1 MKTRNNP
8 LLPNTSN
15 NYFRPTYLRVFF
27 LLTYAQILLSMCTRM
42 PIIILY
48 GMFLIQKSEMQLLAL
63 ALIRLLG
70 LMVFLAVSS
79 VIIGTSSKTS
89 FVVQLEV
96 SSLLGLCS
104 RILITPSL
112 LYFQKLRIRI
122 PWLNFDP

>member
-1 MKTRNNP
+1 MGFSRRMKTRNNP

-15 NYFRPTYLRVFF
+15 SYFHPTYLQGFF
-27 LLTYAQILLSMCTRM
+27 LFIFAQILLSMCTRR

-48 GMFLIQKSEMQLLAL
+48 GMFLILKSELQLLAL
-63 ALIRLLG
+63 ALFRLLA

-89 FVVQLEV
+89 FVVQSEV
-96 SSLLGLCS
+96 SSLMGLCS

-112 LYFQKLRIRI
+112 LYF
-122 PWLNFDP
+122 